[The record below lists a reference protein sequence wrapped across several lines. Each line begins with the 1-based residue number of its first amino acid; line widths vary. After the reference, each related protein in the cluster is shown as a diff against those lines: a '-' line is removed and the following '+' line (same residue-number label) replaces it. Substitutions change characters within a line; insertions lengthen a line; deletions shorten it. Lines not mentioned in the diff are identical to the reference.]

1 MFSSATAPSYIEMI
15 DFIAAGTTPQDVAQ
29 FRPSPGAQKR
39 VAELIEREKENGL
52 LTEEKSELDHY
63 LQLEHIL
70 RLAKARARLILASAQ

>member
-1 MFSSATAPSYIEMI
+1 MSSSATAPGYIEMI
-15 DFIAAGTTPQDVAQ
+15 DFIASGSTSQDVAQ
-29 FRPSPGAQKR
+29 FRPSLEAQKR

-70 RLAKARARLILASAQ
+70 RMAKARARLILASAQ